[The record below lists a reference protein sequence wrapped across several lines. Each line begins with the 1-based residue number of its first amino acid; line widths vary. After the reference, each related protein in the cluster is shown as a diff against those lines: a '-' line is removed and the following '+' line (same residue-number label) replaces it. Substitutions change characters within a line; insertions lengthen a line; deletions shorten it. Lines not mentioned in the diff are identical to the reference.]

1 MSGQNHRTATGN
13 TLPVSV
19 HLLLLCAP
27 VLWAGNFIVGRA
39 LRGDV
44 PPVSLNFWRW
54 AVALAILLPLN
65 VRRVGQHRA
74 ILRAEWKIVVA
85 LGLTGVTSF
94 NAFAYQALSATTAI
108 NALLFLSTVPVLI
121 TLASRIAFNEAI
133 SGRHALGLLI
143 SLPGAAILI
152 AQGDLSNMLHL
163 HFNRGDLWMLGAVV
177 AWTIFSVLLKRA
189 PAELPKATLLTAT
202 VLVGLVALAPAYAW
216 RLALG
221 ERMAFTASSM
231 AGVLYVGLFA
241 SVVAFTFWSKGIA
254 QVGPGRA
261 GVYMHVMPVA
271 GTILAVTLLGETLA
285 PFHLLGGAL
294 VFLGIALTNWQTTGS
309 HRGSKAPP
317 WGRNLYKEMTRR
329 G

>member
-1 MSGQNHRTATGN
+1 MSGQNHRTATLN

-27 VLWAGNFIVGRA
+27 VFWAGNFIVGRA

-54 AVALAILLPLN
+54 KVA
-65 VRRVGQHRA
+65 
-74 ILRAEWKIVVA
+74 
-85 LGLTGVTSF
+85 
-94 NAFAYQALSATTAI
+94 
-108 NALLFLSTVPVLI
+108 
-121 TLASRIAFNEAI
+121 
-133 SGRHALGLLI
+133 
-143 SLPGAAILI
+143 
-152 AQGDLSNMLHL
+152 
-163 HFNRGDLWMLGAVV
+163 
-177 AWTIFSVLLKRA
+177 
-189 PAELPKATLLTAT
+189 
-202 VLVGLVALAPAYAW
+202 VLVGLVALAPVYAW
-216 RLALG
+216 RVASG
-221 ERMAFTASSM
+221 ERMAFTASSI
-231 AGVLYVGLFA
+231 AGMLYVGLFA
-241 SVVAFTFWSKGIA
+241 SVLAFTFWSKGIA

-294 VFLGIALTNWQTTGS
+294 VFLGIALTNWQTAGS
-309 HRGSKAPP
+309 RRGSKMPP